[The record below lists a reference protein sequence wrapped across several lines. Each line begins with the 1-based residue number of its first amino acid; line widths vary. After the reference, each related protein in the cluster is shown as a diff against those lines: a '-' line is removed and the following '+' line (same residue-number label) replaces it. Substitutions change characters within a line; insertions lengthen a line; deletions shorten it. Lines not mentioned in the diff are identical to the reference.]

1 MYANSKRTA
10 LVAGAAAAA
19 LALSACG
26 GGSSTDNNSGDQG
39 KKGPSG
45 FDAAVKG
52 VVNPSDK
59 KGGTLKLTIHD
70 NPDSLDPQIAYY
82 ANEWNL
88 MKGFFVRTLLANDT
102 KPGADGLKLV
112 PDLATEVPTPEDGGK
127 KYTFH
132 LKPGVKFEDGSPVTS
147 KDIKYG
153 IERIFATEV
162 VNAGPKY
169 LVDLLDQGQKY
180 PGAYK
185 DPDPDKLGL
194 KSVQT
199 PDDTTIVFTLD
210 KPNSDFLYHMQM
222 PVSSPVQRAKD
233 NGTQYANHPQSTGPY
248 KFESYDQG
256 KKLTLVRND
265 QWDPKTDPVRKAL
278 PDRVEITYGTAVE
291 EIDNELLAG
300 EVDLDIAQTGVQQ
313 GSQPKILLNPDKK
326 QNADAPVT
334 GFIRYV
340 AISTKVAPFD
350 NIHCRKA
357 VQYALD
363 KTAMQTAR
371 GGEQA
376 GGEIA
381 TNMLPPTINGHDDA
395 DDVFN
400 TKSGKP
406 QIDKA
411 KEELA
416 ACGKPNGFET
426 VIATRNTG
434 KEMKT
439 AEALQQSMA
448 AVGITAR
455 LDPQDASL
463 YFRSIIGAP
472 SNVHNKG
479 YGLMLAGWGADYP
492 SPAGFL
498 QVIVDSRA
506 IFESGNNNYA
516 ELSDPSVD
524 ALIDQAAAEPD
535 PAKNAEIWK
544 QINRKVSESAT
555 YMPFTYDKALNY
567 RNPRLTNVYITQYY
581 GQVDFGNLGVMS

>member
-1 MYANSKRTA
+1 VNIKRRA
-10 LVAGAAAAA
+10 VMAGALTAS

-26 GGSSTDNNSGDQG
+26 GGTNSDDTS
-39 KKGPSG
+39 KNKGQKGSAG
-45 FDAAVKG
+45 YNAAVTG

-59 KGGTLKLTIHD
+59 AGGTLRLTIHD

-82 ANEWNL
+82 ASEWNL
-88 MKGFFVRTLLANDT
+88 MKSFYVRTLLANDT
-102 KPGADGLKLV
+102 KPGNDGLKLV
-112 PDLATEVPTPEDGGK
+112 PDLATAIPTPEDGGK
-127 KYTFH
+127 KYTFK
-132 LKPGVKFEDGSPVTS
+132 LKSGVKFEDGSPITS
-147 KDIKYG
+147 KDVKYG
-153 IERIFATEV
+153 IERIFAREV
-162 VNAGPKY
+162 ITAGPSY

-180 PGAYK
+180 PGVYK
-185 DPDPDKLGL
+185 DTDPEKMGL
-194 KSVQT
+194 KSIQT
-199 PDDTTIVFTLD
+199 PDDSTIVFTLA
-210 KPNSDFLYHMQM
+210 KPFSDFLYMLQM
-222 PVSSPVQRAKD
+222 PVSAPLPKAKD
-233 NGTQYANHPQSTGPY
+233 TGSAYANHPVSSGPY

-256 KKLTLVRND
+256 KKLNLVRND

-278 PDRVEITYGTAVE
+278 PDRVEVTYGTAVE
-291 EIDNELLAG
+291 EIDNQLLAD
-300 EVDLDIAQTGVQQ
+300 EIDLDIAQTGVQPGAQ
-313 GSQPKILLNPDKK
+313 AKILLNPDKK
-326 QNADAPVT
+326 KNADAPVT

-371 GGEQA
+371 GGEEA
-376 GGEIA
+376 GGAIA
-381 TNMLPPTINGHDDA
+381 TNMLPPTILGHDDA

-426 VIATRNTG
+426 TIATRNVG
-434 KEMKT
+434 KELKT

-448 AVGITAR
+448 SIGITAKI
-455 LDPQDASL
+455 DPQDAAL
-463 YFRSIIGAP
+463 YFRSVIGAP
-472 SNVHNKG
+472 ANVHGKG

-492 SPAGFL
+492 TSAGFL
-498 QVIVDSRA
+498 QVIVDSRL

-516 ELSDPSVD
+516 ELEDQAID
-524 ALIDQAAAEPD
+524 ALIDQATAEPD
-535 PAKNAEIWK
+535 QQKNAEIWK
-544 QINRKVSESAT
+544 QINRKVSESAS
-555 YMPFTYDKALNY
+555 YLPFTYDKALNY

-581 GQVDFGNLGVMS
+581 GQVDFGSLGVMS